1 MRTLYHLWLSPYCR
15 KVRLCLQEKNLEF
28 EMHVEETW
36 ARRQDFLALN
46 PAGDVPVLVEPNG
59 TALSGSNVICEYL
72 EEIQSDTPL
81 ISGSPVAKA
90 EIRRLVGWFDRKFND
105 EVTDNLVGEKVM
117 KRFLGLAEPDS
128 RAIRAGHA
136 NLPHHLDY
144 IAYLV
149 ERRKWLA
156 GEQMTLADLA
166 AAAHLSAIDYLGD
179 VPWDSHPEA
188 KDWYARI
195 KSRPSFRP
203 LLADHI
209 PGVIPAKHY
218 KNLDF

>member
-1 MRTLYHLWLSPYCR
+1 
-15 KVRLCLQEKNLEF
+15 
-28 EMHVEETW
+28 
-36 ARRQDFLALN
+36 
-46 PAGDVPVLVEPNG
+46 
-59 TALSGSNVICEYL
+59 YL

>member
-1 MRTLYHLWLSPYCR
+1 M
-15 KVRLCLQEKNLEF
+15 N
-28 EMHVEETW
+28 VEETW
-36 ARRQDFLALN
+36 ARRQEFLALN

-59 TALSGSNVICEYL
+59 TALSGSDVICEYL
-72 EEIQSDTPL
+72 EEIQSDAPL

-90 EIRRLVGWFDRKFND
+90 EIRRLVGWFDRKFNT

>member
-1 MRTLYHLWLSPYCR
+1 
-15 KVRLCLQEKNLEF
+15 VRLCLQEKNLEF
-28 EMHVEETW
+28 EMNVEETW
-36 ARRQDFLALN
+36 ARRQEFLALN
-46 PAGDVPVLVEPNG
+46 PAGDVPVMVEPNG
-59 TALSGSNVICEYL
+59 TALSGSDVICEYL
-72 EEIQSDTPL
+72 EEIQSDAPL

-90 EIRRLVGWFDRKFND
+90 EIRRLVGWFDRKFNK

-179 VPWDSHPEA
+179 VPWDAHPEA

-203 LLADHI
+203 LFADHI
-209 PGVIPAKHY
+209 PGVVPAKHY